1 MKVGIIGATGYGGAE
16 LYRILLNHPKVENC
30 ILYSSSEA
38 NTLYTDSFP
47 HLSEISD
54 HILQGI
60 DIEEIKKNID
70 VLFLATPAGVSAEI
84 TPKLID
90 SNVKIIDL
98 SGDLRIKNRADYE
111 KWYKREAVEQPV
123 LDEAVYGLP
132 ELNREEIKKAKLIA
146 NPGCFPTATLLGLAP
161 IVQGNIIKESSIIVD
176 AKSGVSG
183 AGRGS
188 SRATS
193 YSEINENMKIYKVHE
208 HQHVPEIEQALKR
221 LNESVEAISFS
232 THLIPM
238 TRGIMSTIYADL
250 KRDITDEELHEF
262 YKQFY
267 KESPFVRVRPLNQYP
282 ATKEVYGSNFC
293 DIAVKVDERTKRVTI
308 VSVIDNL
315 MKGAAGQ
322 AVQNFNIINGFEE
335 NTGLYLAP
343 LFP

>member
-250 KRDITDEELHEF
+250 KQNITDEELNEF

>member
-54 HILQGI
+54 HVLQEI

-123 LDEAVYGLP
+123 LDEAIYGLP

-250 KRDITDEELHEF
+250 KQDITDEELHEF

-335 NTGLYLAP
+335 NMGLYLAP

>member
-47 HLSEISD
+47 HLSEISN
-54 HILQGI
+54 HVLQGI

-84 TPKLID
+84 TPKLIN

-123 LDEAVYGLP
+123 LDEAIYGLP

-146 NPGCFPTATLLGLAP
+146 NPGCFPTATILGLAP